1 MYQSYLPEELW
12 DPAQQL
18 LVEKW
23 LSDNITEPLLRKQIY
38 LDWCEY
44 MGIPFT
50 RQLAINIGVEKLPP
64 P

>member
-1 MYQSYLPEELW
+1 MFQSYLPEELW

-23 LSDNITEPLLRKQIY
+23 LNENIAEPLLRKQIY

-44 MGIPFT
+44 NGIRFT
-50 RQLAINIGVEKLPP
+50 PQLAANIGAEKLPP